1 MNIFLKTKMKTK
13 TIKNKKII
21 IVIDI
26 YKSNNA
32 YVDFFFGGE
41 KKIKILVL

>member
-1 MNIFLKTKMKTK
+1 MKTK

-32 YVDFFFGGE
+32 YVDFFWGR
-41 KKIKILVL
+41 KKN